1 MSMLLCCRRLKS
13 WKSLEPKTN
22 DSKRSAGYPR
32 SGIILL
38 KCDFFILIHL
48 CVFVSAAVGRSVASL
63 LVSTLPADL
72 SDRVLSVPT

>member
-1 MSMLLCCRRLKS
+1 MSMFLCCRRLKS

-32 SGIILL
+32 SGIIFS
-38 KCDFFILIHL
+38 KCDFFILICL
-48 CVFVSAAVGRSVASL
+48 CVFLSAAVGRPVASL
-63 LVSTLPADL
+63 LVSPLPADL